1 MGSNYP
7 WYRQCACLG
16 MIRWIGENNLL
27 DTKFLQEHTGAGYLV
42 GKDGKLLREDLKDPN
57 SYLVLD
63 SKTNKLARH
72 DAPGVVPQLQVKDNP
87 EYKTVLTM
95 VLETSGTLD
104 SGKP

>member
-1 MGSNYP
+1 M
-7 WYRQCACLG
+7 
-16 MIRWIGENNLL
+16 EN
-27 DTKFLQEHTGAGYLV
+27 FF
-42 GKDGKLLREDLKDPN
+42 REDLKDPN

-95 VLETSGTLD
+95 VLEQKRNLGLR
-104 SGKP
+104 KP

>member
-1 MGSNYP
+1 
-7 WYRQCACLG
+7 
-16 MIRWIGENNLL
+16 MIRWIAENNLL

-42 GKDGKLLREDLKDPN
+42 GKDGKLLREDPQDPN

-63 SKTNKLARH
+63 TKTNKLARH

-95 VLETSGTLD
+95 VLEQAE
-104 SGKP
+104 P